1 MTDFSITKTRSY
13 TELLTNKL
21 RATDEEISGNLSI
34 NNNLTTGSVLIPD
47 NKKSL
52 INLRTV
58 SKNALYPCGTKYE
71 IGSKSFRYVS
81 IAKSTAVSAG
91 HVLQSAKSSAS
102 GTLAQISASVAVNV
116 QSGANTITFTEVT
129 GVSAIEENIFANG
142 TITIEDS
149 VDLTIQSTSYKIL
162 RNTAAVGGGLCTLTL
177 EESIIGNISI
187 SDEVTVVTC
196 NYVELIPIAVGS
208 LTSSAMGISMVNV
221 TSQSYRQYIWI
232 QTAGL
237 ASVIGESTTFTAG
250 GSIVIPPTST
260 IGAVR
265 PITDPVTETIIG
277 HCRITVNIS
286 GAGEAIIIELGFA
299 IHA

>member
-21 RATDEEISGNLSI
+21 RAADEEISGNLSI

-47 NKKSL
+47 NKKSS

-81 IAKSTAVSAG
+81 IAKSTAIGPGS
-91 HVLQSAKSSAS
+91 VLQSAKSNAS
-102 GTLAQISASVAVNV
+102 GSLAQISVSVAVSV
-116 QSGANTITFTEVT
+116 QSGANTITFTEAT

-142 TITIEDS
+142 TITFEDS
-149 VDLTIQSTSYKIL
+149 VDLTVQGTSYKIL
-162 RNTAAVGGGLCTLTL
+162 GNTSTVGGGLCTVTV
-177 EESIIGNISI
+177 EESIIGSITI

-196 NYVELIPIAVGS
+196 NYVELFPIAAGS
-208 LTSSAMGISMVNV
+208 LTSSAMGISMANV

-237 ASVIGESTTFTAG
+237 ASVIGESATFTTG
-250 GSIVIPPTST
+250 GQVVVAPTAT
-260 IGAVR
+260 VGAVR

-277 HCRITVNIS
+277 HCRITVTI
-286 GAGEAIIIELGFA
+286 GAGETIIIELGFA